1 MTGARDLHPAPSADA
16 ATPSQAAALDVLR
29 LRAAAGLPPRDLAT
43 LPPRARRSLAVAV
56 ATGAPMLPA
65 LDAAAAAQ
73 DDLTATRRAIAV
85 ASAQTK
91 AVAGGLVAAPFV
103 LVPFL
108 GGVFQADLVAFYATP
123 AGRVVGGVGLA
134 LLTLGAYAVARL
146 VRRIGAPPPPPRPR
160 GVRALQAGVVGM
172 LLGVVLTPVLGVLA
186 AVLVWRRSR
195 ASAIGR
201 PGVDEAADLT
211 AVALSA
217 GVAPGEAL
225 RASARHL
232 PTHAAGLRGL
242 ALELELGLA
251 SDHAGP
257 LERLGVVLRAA
268 TDVGVPAAPALRR
281 LAAELRA
288 DERARVL
295 AAAERLPAQLTF
307 PTALALLPAT
317 LLLVGAPIV
326 QVGLQQALP

>member
-1 MTGARDLHPAPSADA
+1 MSVLRRLRTAPAAEAP
-16 ATPSQAAALDVLR
+16 TPGQAAALDVLR
-29 LRAAAGLPPRDLAT
+29 LQAAAGLPPRDLSR
-43 LPPRARRSLAVAV
+43 LMPRARRSMAVAA

-73 DDLTATRRAIAV
+73 DDLAATRRAVAV

-91 AVAGGLVAAPFV
+91 AVAGGLLAAPFV

-108 GGVFQADLVAFYATP
+108 GGLFEADLVGFYATP
-123 AGRVVGGVGLA
+123 GGRLVGGLGLVLLGIGA
-134 LLTLGAYAVARL
+134 LAVMRL
-146 VRRIGAPPPPPRPR
+146 VRRVGAPPPPPRSAP
-160 GVRALQAGVVGM
+160 VRAVRACLVALV
-172 LLGVVLTPVLGVLA
+172 LGAVFVPALGVLA
-186 AVLVWRRSR
+186 GIATWRRSR
-195 ASAIGR
+195 TTAVGQ

-211 AVALSA
+211 ATALSA
-217 GVAPGEAL
+217 GVGPGEAL
-225 RASARHL
+225 RVSARHL
-232 PTHAAGLRGL
+232 PTHAADLRGL

-251 SDHAGP
+251 VDHDGP
-257 LERLGVVLRAA
+257 LERLGAVLRAA
-268 TDVGVPAAPALRR
+268 TDVGAPAAPALRR

>member
-1 MTGARDLHPAPSADA
+1 MRTTNGAGTTPSVA
-16 ATPSQAAALDVLR
+16 ATPDQTVALDVLR
-29 LRAAAGLPPRDLAT
+29 LHAAAGLPPRDLAGLT
-43 LPPRARRSLAVAV
+43 PRARRSLAVAV

-73 DDLTATRRAIAV
+73 DDLVATRRAIAV

-108 GGVFQADLVAFYATP
+108 GGIFEADFVGFYATS
-123 AGRVVGGVGLA
+123 AGRVVGGLGLA
-134 LLTLGAYAVARL
+134 LLAIGAYAVVRL
-146 VRRIGAPPPPPRPR
+146 VRRVGAPPPPPRSPAAR
-160 GVRALQAGVVGM
+160 SLQAGVVG
-172 LLGVVLTPVLGVLA
+172 LVLGVAIAPPFGLLA
-186 AVLVWRRSR
+186 GLLTWRRSR
-195 ASAIGR
+195 PAVVGR

-211 AVALSA
+211 ATALTA
-217 GVAPGEAL
+217 GIGPGEAL
-225 RASARHL
+225 RVSARHL
-232 PTHAAGLRGL
+232 PPHAAELRGL

-251 SDHAGP
+251 SDHGGP
-257 LERLGVVLRAA
+257 LARLGAVLRAA
-268 TDVGVPAAPALRR
+268 TDVGAPAAPALRR

-326 QVGLQQALP
+326 QVGLQQVLP